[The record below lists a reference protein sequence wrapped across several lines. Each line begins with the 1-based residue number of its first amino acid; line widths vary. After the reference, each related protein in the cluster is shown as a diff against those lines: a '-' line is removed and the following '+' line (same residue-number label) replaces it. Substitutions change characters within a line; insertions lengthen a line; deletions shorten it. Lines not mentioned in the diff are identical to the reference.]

1 MTDPTTDMMTETD
14 TGVTDMTEDFE
25 VMMTY
30 HMTLMTE
37 TDIEADTMMGEGEPE
52 RILVGGL

>member
-1 MTDPTTDMMTETD
+1 MTDPTTVTMTD
-14 TGVTDMTEDFE
+14 TDFE

-30 HMTLMTE
+30 HMTPMTD